1 MLQTAHKTVVFVGR
15 FGLKT
20 MRQLDNEK
28 EIIAHCQNGETAF
41 FGALYDRYVRTIYS
55 FIYYKT
61 FHKETAED
69 LTSETFFKALNHIK
83 AVDPNRS
90 FQSWLY
96 KIAQNCV
103 IDHFRRE
110 RKTENVD
117 DVWDIA
123 DNTNLEIDANVSLQ
137 ISALRKELGQLSHL
151 QRDIIIMRVWQELS
165 YREIAEIVGKSE
177 ASCKMNYSRAVKH
190 LKKVVPITIGI
201 TD

>member
-1 MLQTAHKTVVFVGR
+1 MYRAIWLS
-15 FGLKT
+15 T

-28 EIIAHCQNGETAF
+28 DLIARCQNGETAF
-41 FGALYDRYVRTIYS
+41 FGALYDRYVRIIYS

-61 FHKETAED
+61 FQKEVAED
-69 LTSETFFKALNHIK
+69 LTSETFFKALSYIHT
-83 AVDPNRS
+83 VDPHRS

-110 RKTENVD
+110 RKTEHVD

-123 DNTNLEIDANVSLQ
+123 DDTNLEIDANVSLQ
-137 ISALRKELGQLSHL
+137 IGALRQELSQLSRV
-151 QRDIIIMRVWQELS
+151 QRDIIIMRVWQELP

-190 LKKVVPITIGI
+190 LKKVVPITVGS
-201 TD
+201 TDH

>member
-1 MLQTAHKTVVFVGR
+1 
-15 FGLKT
+15 

-28 EIIAHCQNGETAF
+28 ELIAQCQKGKTVF
-41 FGALYDRYVRTIYS
+41 FGALYDRYVRIIYS

-61 FHKETAED
+61 FNKETAED
-69 LTSETFFKALNHIK
+69 LTSETFFKALSHIHT
-83 AVDPNRS
+83 VDPNRS

-96 KIAQNCV
+96 KIAQNSV

-117 DVWDIA
+117 DIWDIA
-123 DNTNLEIDANVSLQ
+123 DNTNLEVDANVALQ
-137 ISALRKELGQLSHL
+137 ISALRLELGHLTRL
-151 QRDIIIMRVWQELS
+151 QRDIVIMRVWQELS

-190 LKKVVPITIGI
+190 LKKVVPIAIVTNNQ
-201 TD
+201 